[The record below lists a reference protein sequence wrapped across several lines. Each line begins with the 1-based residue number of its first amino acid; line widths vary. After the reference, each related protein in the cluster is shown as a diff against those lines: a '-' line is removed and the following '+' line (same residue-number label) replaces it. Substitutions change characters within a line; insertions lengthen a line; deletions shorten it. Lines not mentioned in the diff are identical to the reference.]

1 MTNSPGGGKG
11 LFMNFSNLIFLG
23 FVGSVFMLWRFSKY
37 SRILIS
43 RKDLSREETERYQGK
58 AQRALAMAG
67 GLLLLG
73 VAALVLAIIFQ

>member
-1 MTNSPGGGKG
+1 
-11 LFMNFSNLIFLG
+11 MNFSNLIFLG

-37 SRILIS
+37 SRILIN
-43 RKDLSREETERYQGK
+43 RKDLSREETERYQGS